1 MKVRLHQLAPA
12 PGAKRERR
20 RVGRG
25 HGSGRGKTAGRG
37 TKGQNARSGKGP
49 KPFFEGGQNPWTM
62 KVPHRRGFS
71 RGRFRVEPQL
81 VHLYDLERAFQADEV
96 VTLAALHHRGIIDDP
111 SGLRPVKLLADGR
124 LSKRLTIELH
134 GASAG
139 ARAAVEQAGGTL
151 RLLARSKTSPA
162 VRSRAGEGA
171 EHAGSESPTT
181 TAER

>member
-1 MKVRLHQLAPA
+1 MKVRLNTLAPA
-12 PGAKRERR
+12 PGSKRERR

-71 RGRFRVEPQL
+71 RGRFRIEPQI
-81 VHLYDLERAFQADEV
+81 VHLSDLERVFQAHET

-111 SGLRPVKLLADGR
+111 SGRRPVKLLADGR
-124 LSKRLTIELH
+124 LTKPLTIELH
-134 GASAG
+134 GASAS

-151 RLLARSKTSPA
+151 RLLAP
-162 VRSRAGEGA
+162 GA
-171 EHAGSESPTT
+171 ASAAAA
-181 TAER
+181 AELPG